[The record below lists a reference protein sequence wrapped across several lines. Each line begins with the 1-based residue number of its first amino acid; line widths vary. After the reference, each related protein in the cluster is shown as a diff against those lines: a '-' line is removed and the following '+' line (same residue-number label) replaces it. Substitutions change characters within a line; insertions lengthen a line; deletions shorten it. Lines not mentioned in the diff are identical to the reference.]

1 MFGTVSNANVERMP
15 RYVNYIC
22 WPAYATH
29 ELDYNTRVTCSH
41 QKTSACYTSAA
52 KQKKG
57 RVRSGTHYEMV
68 RTETV
73 NAVQTSDTLQ
83 NNRAGGRRPGLDYF
97 STLVDDVELVR
108 KRGPV

>member
-1 MFGTVSNANVERMP
+1 MNLTAIRGSHVAIKKQV
-15 RYVNYIC
+15 
-22 WPAYATH
+22 H
-29 ELDYNTRVTCSH
+29 VTLL
-41 QKTSACYTSAA
+41 QQNK
-52 KQKKG
+52 KKG

-73 NAVQTSDTLQ
+73 NTVQTSDALQ